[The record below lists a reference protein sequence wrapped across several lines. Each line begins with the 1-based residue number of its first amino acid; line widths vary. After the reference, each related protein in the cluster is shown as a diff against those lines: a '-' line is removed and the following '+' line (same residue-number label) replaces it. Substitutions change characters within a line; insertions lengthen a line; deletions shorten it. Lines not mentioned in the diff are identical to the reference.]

1 MNIVLVFIQLTWFF
15 SARLFTI
22 MENIREEQLSQ
33 RQMLQTLLSR
43 QSTHLSQEGDDGELP
58 EDISLPLQTVAA
70 VKQLET
76 RLNEKATQRVMV
88 SAKQHYF

>member
-1 MNIVLVFIQLTWFF
+1 VNIVPVFIQLTFF

-22 MENIREEQLSQ
+22 MEGIREEQLSQ

-43 QSTHLSQEGDDGELP
+43 QSTQSQEEDDGELP
-58 EDISLPLQTVAA
+58 EDISLPLQTVEA
-70 VKQLET
+70 VQQLET
-76 RLNEKATQRVMV
+76 KLNEKATQRVMV

>member
-1 MNIVLVFIQLTWFF
+1 
-15 SARLFTI
+15 
-22 MENIREEQLSQ
+22 MEGIREEQLSQ

-43 QSTHLSQEGDDGELP
+43 QSTQLSQEEDDGELP

-70 VKQLET
+70 ET
-76 RLNEKATQRVMV
+76 KLNEKATQRVMV